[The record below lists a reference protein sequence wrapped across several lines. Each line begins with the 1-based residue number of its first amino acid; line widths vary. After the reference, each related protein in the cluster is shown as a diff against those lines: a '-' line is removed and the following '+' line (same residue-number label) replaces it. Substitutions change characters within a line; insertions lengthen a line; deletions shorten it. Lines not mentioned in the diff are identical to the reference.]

1 MENQESNHIT
11 EQQNQERRQHHR
23 FDSDVQIMTQDKGS
37 LSFAFIRDLS
47 HGGAFVESKKMLP
60 VGEVFE
66 FTLSTGQH
74 QATVQSRVIRHKYCS
89 KNLRPIGFAVEFD
102 EPSGESKFVRDDLL
116 LYAMTK
122 KYLEIWD
129 QPASDTQVG

>member
-1 MENQESNHIT
+1 MQENTTKTNE
-11 EQQNQERRQHHR
+11 ERRRHHR
-23 FDSDVQIMTQDKGS
+23 FDTDVHIMTHDKGS

-47 HGGAFVESKKMLP
+47 HGGAFVESKKMIP
-60 VGEVFE
+60 VGHKFE
-66 FTLSTGQH
+66 FTLRTGQNE
-74 QATVQSRVIRHKYCS
+74 ATVASRVIRHKYCA

-102 EPSGESKFVRDDLL
+102 EPEGESKFVRDDLL

-129 QPASDTQVG
+129 QPKPDTQTG